1 MNLHDMKLLELS
13 APDNQSMIRRVPGG
27 WVYGDMHGCCF
38 VPYSKE
44 FAPKAEKPKFIPVDE
59 KQPYGELGQVKMTV
73 IEYRKLLAK
82 HGSKRLEAA
91 IEIVDGWLATSGKKR
106 KNHYAIFKE
115 GSWVWEKVSFV
126 AVKQHGKSLNQITDE
141 AIRAAEMD
149 DLNYK

>member
-1 MNLHDMKLLELS
+1 MNIHNMELHESFQEGDLY
-13 APDNQSMIRRVPGG
+13 IIRVPGG
-27 WVYGDMHGCCF
+27 WTYTYDCRMVF
-38 VPYSKE
+38 VPFHKE
-44 FAPKAEKPKFIPVDE
+44 FLPKAEKPKFIPVDE

-126 AVKQHGKSLNQITDE
+126 AVKQHSKSLNQITDE